1 MEGWRRKPPPTL
13 CRWGLMKLDRLF
25 VQGAIAPVV
34 TLLVRELVQVLLRN
48 RANKKTPRFLFG

>member
-1 MEGWRRKPPPTL
+1 
-13 CRWGLMKLDRLF
+13 MKLDRLF